1 KTLRQAG
8 IPLRVTNAFEPDDP
22 GTLIDN
28 EPAEDARVEMVT
40 GLPVF
45 AIEVFEQDMVGVKGY
60 DARIL
65 DALTRHKVWIVSKSS
80 NANTI
85 THYVNASLKQVKRV
99 EQELAASCP
108 NGRIN
113 VRKAALVSALGRN
126 LHGLGVARRSLEA
139 LERA

>member
-1 KTLRQAG
+1 
-8 IPLRVTNAFEPDDP
+8 
-22 GTLIDN
+22 
-28 EPAEDARVEMVT
+28 
-40 GLPVF
+40 
-45 AIEVFEQDMVGVKGY
+45 KGY

-139 LERA
+139 LERAGVRVLALQDLGRGVDVQILVPSDQEQAAIRAMHGELVAAETVEVPEIRTAA